1 MMNIHFI
8 AIGGSVMHSFAIA
21 MQQKGHRVTG
31 SDEEIFEPSHSRL
44 EAHGLLPEEVGWN
57 PGRIHEGIDMVIL
70 GMQAKKSNPELL
82 KAQEFGIPIYSFPEY
97 LYEHSINK
105 KRIVIGG
112 SHGKTTITSMVMHVL
127 RECQLKFDYMVG
139 SQIEGFE
146 SMVKLTDDAPYMILE
161 GDEYLAS
168 PLDPRPKFHLY
179 CPHTTLLSGIAWD
192 HMNAFRTFDAYKRQ
206 FRIFLDYATG
216 GGKVFY
222 FEGDPVLCE
231 LVDASHWS
239 LLKIPYNEHPYS
251 IDAGRFVLN
260 TKYGEVPLM
269 LFGRHN
275 MQNIQGALLICR
287 EMGIKDHQ
295 FYDSVQNFKGAER
308 RQQLLASGKGISVY
322 LDYAHAPSKVAAS
335 VNAFRETYPD
345 QILYACLELHTDSS
359 LNKEFLP
366 QYRGTLDDADHA
378 MVFYSPANV
387 KKKKLPPL
395 SQEEIKASFNRD
407 DLLIYSES
415 GRLEQALKGIRD
427 KNCTV
432 LLMTSGNFSGMD
444 LHQLAKEMVQG

>member
-1 MMNIHFI
+1 
-8 AIGGSVMHSFAIA
+8 
-21 MQQKGHRVTG
+21 
-31 SDEEIFEPSHSRL
+31 
-44 EAHGLLPEEVGWN
+44 
-57 PGRIHEGIDMVIL
+57 
-70 GMQAKKSNPELL
+70 
-82 KAQEFGIPIYSFPEY
+82 
-97 LYEHSINK
+97 
-105 KRIVIGG
+105 
-112 SHGKTTITSMVMHVL
+112 
-127 RECQLKFDYMVG
+127 
-139 SQIEGFE
+139 
-146 SMVKLTDDAPYMILE
+146 
-161 GDEYLAS
+161 
-168 PLDPRPKFHLY
+168 
-179 CPHTTLLSGIAWD
+179 
-192 HMNAFRTFDAYKRQ
+192 
-206 FRIFLDYATG
+206 
-216 GGKVFY
+216 
-222 FEGDPVLCE
+222 VLCE